1 MSNISRFAYDPQRTV
16 IAFEGERIK
25 GFAADTKYAKGAT
38 AGTHVLYLQPT
49 SPSFD
54 TLLVVG
60 NRGTLTVQVH
70 RGGAVDNVLNLH
82 IGYVKVVGY
91 SVSRLSNEVPTVS
104 VILREVNA

>member
-1 MSNISRFAYDPQRTV
+1 MDRSSRLAYDPQRTV
-16 IAFEGERIK
+16 IAFDGERIK
-25 GFAADTKYAKGAT
+25 GFSADVKYSKGAT

-54 TLLVVG
+54 ALLVG

-70 RGGAVDNVLNLH
+70 RGGAADNVLNLH